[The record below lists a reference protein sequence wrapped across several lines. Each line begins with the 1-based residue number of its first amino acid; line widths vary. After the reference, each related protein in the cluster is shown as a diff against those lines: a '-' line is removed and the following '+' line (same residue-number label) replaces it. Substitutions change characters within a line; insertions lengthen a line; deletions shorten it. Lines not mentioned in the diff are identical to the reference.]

1 MSDNYTK
8 VYTEESFWDK
18 VKKFAKKAGGKVV
31 YVALLLYYALQ
42 NPKTPAWAKTV
53 ILGALGYFITPL
65 DVVPDITPVVG
76 YGDDLTTLIGALL
89 MVAVY
94 IDDDVKGKAC
104 GKLTDWF
111 GTEVLDELSE
121 IDEKL
126 NSKKEE

>member
-1 MSDNYTK
+1 MSEKYAK
-8 VYTEESFWDK
+8 AYSEESFWKK

-53 ILGALGYFITPL
+53 ILGALGYFISPL
-65 DVVPDITPVVG
+65 DIVPDVTPVVG
-76 YGDDLTTLIGALL
+76 YGDDLTTLIGALV

-94 IDDDVKGKAC
+94 IDEEVKGKARS
-104 GKLTDWF
+104 KLTDWF
-111 GTEVLDELSE
+111 GTEVLPELEE

-126 NSKKEE
+126 NKKKEK

>member
-1 MSDNYTK
+1 M
-8 VYTEESFWDK
+8 WCR
-18 VKKFAKKAGGKVV
+18 
-31 YVALLLYYALQ
+31 
-42 NPKTPAWAKTV
+42 
-53 ILGALGYFITPL
+53 ILHA
-65 DVVPDITPVVG
+65 VVG

-94 IDDDVKGKAC
+94 IDDDVKGKAR